1 MMNFIPKIS
10 VLIPVYNVEKYIER
24 CIRSLIAN
32 SIINDCEVIIVND
45 CSPDNSM
52 SIVRHVLG
60 EFPELAENFKLHSHD
75 FNRGLAAARN
85 TALLQAHGKYIIC
98 VDSDDWVESDY
109 LEALY
114 TCAEENNADVVM
126 CDLLKET
133 LDGSEQIIERKQS
146 DNYVED
152 LLMGKIHGW
161 LHEKLIKLSLIKEN
175 NIRWIEGLN
184 MCEDLLLM
192 TKVFYFAKKVI
203 HLERVLYHYDCT
215 NESSLTHSLN
225 ESKINQL
232 INVVNEIEQVLP
244 NTYIEAIKFRKSI
257 TKLWILLE
265 ADIVKD
271 SYIKAYNTDALYK
284 IKEQSKSARLFLFL
298 CCLPVNWVVKLLI
311 FLKKRLIKR
320 SDVLKKGEK
329 KILWGGGINT

>member
-75 FNRGLAAARN
+75 FNRGSAAARN

-98 VDSDDWVESDY
+98 VDSDDWVEPDY
-109 LEALY
+109 LKALY
-114 TCAEENNADVVM
+114 ICAEENNADVVM
-126 CDLLKET
+126 CDLIKET
-133 LDGSEQIIERKQS
+133 VDGSEQIIERKQS
-146 DNYVED
+146 NNYVEA

-203 HLERVLYHYDCT
+203 HLEKALYHYDCT
-215 NESSLTHSLN
+215 NENSLTHSLN
-225 ESKINQL
+225 ENKINQL
-232 INVVNEIEQVLP
+232 INVVNEIEQFLP

-257 TKLWILLE
+257 TKLWVLLE
-265 ADIVKD
+265 AEIIKD
-271 SYIKAYNTDALYK
+271 SYIKVYNSDALYK
-284 IKEQSKSARLFLFL
+284 IKEQSKATGIFLLL
-298 CCLPVNWVVKLLI
+298 CCLPVNWLVKLLI
-311 FLKKRLIKR
+311 LFKKHLIR
-320 SDVLKKGEK
+320 RNPVLKSRAK
-329 KILWGGGINT
+329 KNLGGGV